1 MDACEG
7 SVIGGGISAFV
18 RATPLLDTLIEQL
31 VREQPAWLANPLFS
45 LSSCSGATQ
54 QRHPE
59 GA

>member
-7 SVIGGGISAFV
+7 SVIGRGISAFV

-45 LSSCSGATQ
+45 LSSCSGTNAAA
-54 QRHPE
+54 PP
-59 GA
+59 